1 MNVPALFLTSAVIWG
16 STWLA
21 IKFQLGVVAPE
32 ISLVYRFA
40 LAGALLATWC
50 RATGRSLRFSL
61 RQHGYL
67 AALGVGMFGL
77 NYLCVYWAEQY
88 VTSGLVAVAF
98 SIITFLNPLG
108 MRLSFGTPVAGRMLV
123 AATLGV
129 VGVTLLFLPELQLAR
144 QGGNIALGIALALAS
159 AVIASAGNM
168 VAMRNN
174 TESMAVFP
182 STAWGMGYGALTSA
196 IVAMLR
202 GVPWTFDTSAPYVLS
217 LLYLSVAGSVLAFGA
232 YLTLLKRVGGGPA
245 AFVSVLS
252 PVIAMVLSTLFEG
265 YLWTWVAGVGVVLAV
280 IGNYV
285 ALMPVRRRETPASS
299 QV

>member
-21 IKFQLGVVAPE
+21 IKFQLGLVAPE

-40 LAGALLATWC
+40 LAGALLALWC
-50 RATGRSLRFSL
+50 AVTGRSLRFSL

-98 SIITFLNPLG
+98 SIITFLNPIG
-108 MRLSFGTPVAGRMLV
+108 MRLYFGTPVAGRMLI

-144 QGGNIALGIALALAS
+144 QGGDIALGIALALAS
-159 AVIASAGNM
+159 AVVASAGNM

-174 TESMAVFP
+174 TDGIAVFP
-182 STAWGMGYGALTSA
+182 STAWGMAYGALTAA
-196 IVAMLR
+196 IVATVR
-202 GVPWTFDTSAPYVLS
+202 GVPWTFDARAPYVLS
-217 LLYLSVAGSVLAFGA
+217 LLYLAVAGSVLAFGA

-252 PVIAMVLSTLFEG
+252 PVIAMILSTLFEG
-265 YLWTWVAGVGVVLAV
+265 YLWTWVAGAGVVLAV

-285 ALMPVRRRETPASS
+285 ALMPARGRDAAASS
-299 QV
+299 

>member
-1 MNVPALFLTSAVIWG
+1 MNVPALFLTSAMIWG

-40 LAGALLATWC
+40 LAGALLALWC
-50 RATGRSLRFSL
+50 AVTGRSLRFSL

-98 SIITFLNPLG
+98 SIITFLNPIG

-144 QGGNIALGIALALAS
+144 QGGDIAWGIALALAS
-159 AVIASAGNM
+159 AVVASAGNM

-174 TESMAVFP
+174 TDRMAVFP
-182 STAWGMGYGALTSA
+182 STAWGMAYGALTSA
-196 IVAMLR
+196 IVATLR
-202 GVPWTFDTSAPYVLS
+202 GVPWTFDASAPYVLS

-252 PVIAMVLSTLFEG
+252 PVIAMILSTLFER
-265 YLWTWVAGVGVVLAV
+265 YLWTWVAGIGVVLAV

-285 ALMPVRRRETPASS
+285 ALMPARRREAAASD
-299 QV
+299 

>member
-1 MNVPALFLTSAVIWG
+1 MNVPALFLTSAMIWG

-40 LAGALLATWC
+40 LAAALLALWC
-50 RATGRSLRFSL
+50 AATGRSLGFSL
-61 RQHGYL
+61 RQHRYL

-98 SIITFLNPLG
+98 STLTFMNPIG
-108 MRLSFGTPVAGRMLV
+108 MRLSFGTPVAARLLV
-123 AATLGV
+123 AALLGV
-129 VGVTLLFLPELQLAR
+129 VGVTLLFLPELALAR
-144 QGGNIALGIALALAS
+144 QGGDVAWGIALALAS

-168 VAMRNN
+168 IAMRNN
-174 TESMAVFP
+174 SESLAVLP
-182 STAWGMGYGALTSA
+182 STAWGMAYGALTAA
-196 IVAMLR
+196 IVATLR
-202 GVPWTFDTSAPYVLS
+202 GVPWSFDASTAYVLS
-217 LLYLSVAGSVLAFGA
+217 LLYLAVAGSVLAFGA

-252 PVIAMVLSTLFEG
+252 PVIAMILSTLFEG
-265 YLWTWVAGVGVVLAV
+265 YLWTWVAAVGVVLAV

-285 ALMPVRRRETPASS
+285 ALMPSRRRETAASN
-299 QV
+299 

>member
-1 MNVPALFLTSAVIWG
+1 MNVPALFLAPAIIWG

-40 LAGALLATWC
+40 LAAALLALWC
-50 RATGRSLRFSL
+50 AATGRLLRFPL
-61 RQHGYL
+61 NQHGYL

-98 SIITFLNPLG
+98 STITFMNPIG
-108 MRLSFGTPVAGRMLV
+108 MRLSFGTPVAARLLL

-144 QGGNIALGIALALAS
+144 HGGDIALGIALALAS
-159 AVIASAGNM
+159 AFVASAGNM

-174 TESMAVFP
+174 TDGMAVFP
-182 STAWGMGYGALTSA
+182 STAWGMAYGALTAA
-196 IVAMLR
+196 IVATLR
-202 GVPWTFDTSAPYVLS
+202 GVPWTFDARAPYVLS
-217 LLYLSVAGSVLAFGA
+217 LLYLAVAGSVLAFGA

-252 PVIAMVLSTLFEG
+252 PVVAMILSTLFEG

-285 ALMPVRRRETPASS
+285 ALMPARGRDAAASS
-299 QV
+299 

>member
-98 SIITFLNPLG
+98 SIITFLNPIG

-129 VGVTLLFLPELQLAR
+129 IGVTLLFLPELQLAR

-159 AVIASAGNM
+159 PVIASAGNM